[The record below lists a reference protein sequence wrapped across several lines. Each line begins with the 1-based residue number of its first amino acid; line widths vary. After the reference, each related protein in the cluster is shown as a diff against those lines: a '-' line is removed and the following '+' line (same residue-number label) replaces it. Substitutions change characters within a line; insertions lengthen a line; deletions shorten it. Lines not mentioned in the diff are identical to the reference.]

1 MGGGDQDLA
10 RNIPGA
16 ATKERALSRASSQSR
31 GGRPVPASD
40 EVQDSF
46 DPQRDGPRI
55 VLDFHRSI
63 VDWVELHRYCNR
75 KVCRRAGRCAS
86 PTVACYE
93 EHRDVLRETVLPDVH
108 RAIRQ
113 RFGWN

>member
-1 MGGGDQDLA
+1 MGGGDQDPA

-16 ATKERALSRASSQSR
+16 ATKERVLSPIKSVPAGQ
-31 GGRPVPASD
+31 PVPASD

-63 VDWVELHRYCNR
+63 VDWVELHRHCSR

-108 RAIRQ
+108 RAIRE